1 MVLFWKSGSVFLL
14 FTWSLDYGHR
24 GSAQFTL
31 WSFGIIVTPS
41 CVTEA
46 TSLKGN
52 YMSKASIIN
61 LHYDL
66 VVSDA
71 IFYPLKFKPKSYFSL
86 HIFSVERVTGV
97 HYIVKW

>member
-1 MVLFWKSGSVFLL
+1 MFFFCLL
-14 FTWSLDYGHR
+14 GLWTMAAW

-31 WSFGIIVTPS
+31 WSFDIIVTPS

-71 IFYPLKFKPKSYFSL
+71 IDESTLVSSHDQHGYFL
-86 HIFSVERVTGV
+86 G
-97 HYIVKW
+97 